1 MLKKLLNSTLLL
13 LLFLTIFLLLPPHKL
28 ALSFDSLELLKSD
41 NCNLVW
47 ISIIL
52 FLGLAFIIFLK
63 RPRQSSTENI
73 EDITDQ
79 QYTQQTLTE
88 TNQQLEEAIARAN
101 QMAVEAQMADIAKS
115 EFLANMSHEIRTP
128 MNGVIGMTELLLDT
142 DLNEEQQR
150 YAEIVKSSA
159 ESLLSLINDILDF
172 SKIEAKKLNL
182 EMVNFDLSEMVD
194 DFAATLAIR
203 AHEKGIE
210 LVCDLESDVPTLL
223 CGDPNRLRQVLTNL
237 AGNAIKFTDIGEV
250 VVRISEVKATSKAQQ
265 EAQDIA
271 TPEKSNQKSNQ
282 KRAEKGNDKV
292 TLLFS
297 VRDTGIGIP
306 KDKIAILFE
315 KFSQADAST
324 TRKYGGTGLGL
335 AISKQLA
342 ELMGGKIGIN
352 SEEGKGSEFWFTA
365 CFTKQI
371 EKSDP
376 NRDILKEQDITK
388 ELVDVRALIVDDNAT
403 NREILMKR
411 MTSWK
416 MRPKEVEDGFEAL
429 KALYKA
435 AQENDPFKIGII
447 DMQMPQMDGESLG
460 RTIKADPRISDIRII
475 MLTSIGRASD
485 AKHFTQIGFDS
496 YLIKPVRYQDLIVAI
511 GLALKL
517 QKAQLNTQQD
527 IDKNISDKI
536 KKSPQLKPTTT
547 KEDKITAKIDMFA
560 GRNCHILLAE
570 DNLINQQV
578 ALGILRKLGL
588 AADTVTNGED
598 AFEAVKTAHYDIVL
612 MDIQMPVMDGFEAT
626 RKIRHFQDAKKSDRK
641 TPIVAMTAHAM
652 QGDKERCLEAG
663 MDDYITKPV
672 TPQALAEVIQRLL
685 PEKDIAMSDDK
696 LESQKSIITPQKSY
710 IANSTLSLADDETLP
725 VFDLKGVLSRLMH
738 DKALISML
746 VKMFIEDTPKQI
758 DVLKGYLDSAD
769 AVKAERQ
776 VHSIKGSCANV
787 GGEAMMALA
796 QKMERLAK
804 AGNLAAVDELMP
816 DLNAEFNR
824 LKEDIEKELPKLEI
838 DI

>member
-1 MLKKLLNSTLLL
+1 
-13 LLFLTIFLLLPPHKL
+13 
-28 ALSFDSLELLKSD
+28 
-41 NCNLVW
+41 
-47 ISIIL
+47 
-52 FLGLAFIIFLK
+52 
-63 RPRQSSTENI
+63 
-73 EDITDQ
+73 
-79 QYTQQTLTE
+79 
-88 TNQQLEEAIARAN
+88 
-101 QMAVEAQMADIAKS
+101 
-115 EFLANMSHEIRTP
+115 
-128 MNGVIGMTELLLDT
+128 
-142 DLNEEQQR
+142 
-150 YAEIVKSSA
+150 
-159 ESLLSLINDILDF
+159 
-172 SKIEAKKLNL
+172 
-182 EMVNFDLSEMVD
+182 
-194 DFAATLAIR
+194 
-203 AHEKGIE
+203 
-210 LVCDLESDVPTLL
+210 
-223 CGDPNRLRQVLTNL
+223 
-237 AGNAIKFTDIGEV
+237 
-250 VVRISEVKATSKAQQ
+250 
-265 EAQDIA
+265 
-271 TPEKSNQKSNQ
+271 
-282 KRAEKGNDKV
+282 
-292 TLLFS
+292 
-297 VRDTGIGIP
+297 
-306 KDKIAILFE
+306 
-315 KFSQADAST
+315 
-324 TRKYGGTGLGL
+324 GL

-416 MRPKEVEDGFEAL
+416 MRPKEFEDGFEAL

-485 AKHFTQIGFDS
+485 SKHFIDIGFDS

-511 GLALKL
+511 GLALKV
-517 QKAQLNTQQD
+517 QKVQLNTQQY

-626 RKIRHFQDAKKSDRK
+626 RKIRHFQDTKKSDRK

-672 TPQALAEVIQRLL
+672 TPQALAEVIQRFL
-685 PEKDIAMSDDK
+685 PEKDIAMSDSK
-696 LESQKSIITPQKSY
+696 LKSQKSTITPQKSD
-710 IANSTLSLADDETLP
+710 IANSTLSLADDERLP
-725 VFDLKGVLSRLMH
+725 IFDLKGVLSRLMH
-738 DKALISML
+738 DTALISML

-758 DVLKGYLDSAD
+758 DVLKGYLDAAD
-769 AVKAERQ
+769 AAKAERQ

-804 AGNLAAVDELMP
+804 AGDLAAVDELLP
-816 DLNAEFNR
+816 DLHAEFNR